1 MEVNRVEE
9 HKLPFLLL
17 LWLSLQLLAWRIL
30 HWDNESRLFSFIF
43 NLHSLGG
50 LVNRGSLS
58 YLVFS
63 SRDGVK
69 LRKDTRPTTLATY
82 QTKRKIKTETTE
94 SSLVKISH
102 HPTVKSNPSMMR
114 GLFVCLNF
122 LVRHPNTFCLF
133 ISCVLLCPRVKYT
146 HYSSRITPNMKQ
158 KAACNRAPLLQLLIK
173 DTILKLPISQT
184 ISRGLH
190 LPKDSLWVCQKH
202 KTVPKS

>member
-9 HKLPFLLL
+9 RKLPFLLL

-102 HPTVKSNPSMMR
+102 HPTVKSNPSVMR
-114 GLFVCLNF
+114 GLFKLSGETPQYILLVHF
-122 LVRHPNTFCLF
+122 LCAIVSKSQIHSLF
-133 ISCVLLCPRVKYT
+133 L
-146 HYSSRITPNMKQ
+146 
-158 KAACNRAPLLQLLIK
+158 
-173 DTILKLPISQT
+173 
-184 ISRGLH
+184 
-190 LPKDSLWVCQKH
+190 
-202 KTVPKS
+202 